1 MECDKDFND
10 TISQAFLEV
19 ERHPSLSKNSLFDGI
34 RSPKISREVRLKKMR
49 VCLDQNFMAR
59 VWEKL
64 IRHSKEMVLRK
75 RVAEQ
80 QETISLLVDA
90 LDLLLE
96 Q

>member
-1 MECDKDFND
+1 
-10 TISQAFLEV
+10 
-19 ERHPSLSKNSLFDGI
+19 
-34 RSPKISREVRLKKMR
+34 MR
-49 VCLDQNFMAR
+49 VSLDQNFMAR

-96 Q
+96 QQVNPQNKKQLL

>member
-1 MECDKDFND
+1 MPP
-10 TISQAFLEV
+10 LEPNLKLEKV
-19 ERHPSLSKNSLFDGI
+19 KRVKQRWSCRDNKAQV
-34 RSPKISREVRLKKMR
+34 VRLKKMR